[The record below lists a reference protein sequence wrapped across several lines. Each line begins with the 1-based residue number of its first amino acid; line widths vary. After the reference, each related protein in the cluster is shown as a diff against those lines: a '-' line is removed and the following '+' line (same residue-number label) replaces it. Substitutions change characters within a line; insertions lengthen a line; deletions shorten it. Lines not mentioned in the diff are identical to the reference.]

1 MELLLVLAIP
11 AILLVGTTV
20 LLSRNQGQ
28 LRQKL
33 FSFELS
39 GRSSQVWNFGV
50 IVIVIVSIIAFFF
63 KR

>member
-1 MELLLVLAIP
+1 MEFLLVFAIP
-11 AILLVGTTV
+11 AILLLVAIV

-50 IVIVIVSIIAFFF
+50 IVIVTVSMIAFFF